1 MRRLLIA
8 LLVLLTVAYLG
19 INAVGLASTNSSI
32 SNKIPLLYSPIYPF

>member
-19 INAVGLASTNSSI
+19 INVVGLHQY
-32 SNKIPLLYSPIYPF
+32 LFLDL